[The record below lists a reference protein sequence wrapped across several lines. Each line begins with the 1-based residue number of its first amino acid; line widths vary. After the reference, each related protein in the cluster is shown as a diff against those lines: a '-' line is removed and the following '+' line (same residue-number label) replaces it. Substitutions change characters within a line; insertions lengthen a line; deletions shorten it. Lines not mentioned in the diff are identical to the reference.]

1 MERHGINLNA
11 YCYVKKASL
20 ESLCTRWFQWHA
32 ILEKAKLEGNLYVCS
47 CAQLCPTLC
56 NPLDCTPPGISQ
68 AEMGD
73 CHFLLH
79 GVFPTQALNLSL
91 LCHRHCRWT
100 FEALTCFPHQGSP
113 WRQSKDPWSPGF
125 SKEGGMNYQST
136 DDF

>member
-1 MERHGINLNA
+1 MKRHGINLKA

-20 ESLCTRWFQWHA
+20 ESLCTRWFQQHA
-32 ILEKAKLEGNLYVCS
+32 ILEKAKLGGSLCVCS
-47 CAQLCPTLC
+47 SAQLCPTPC

-68 AEMGD
+68 AEVGN

-79 GVFPTQALNLSL
+79 GVFPTQALNLSPVSPAL
-91 LCHRHCRWT
+91 QVNLWPAEPSGKPM
-100 FEALTCFPHQGSP
+100 EA
-113 WRQSKDPWSPGF
+113 KDPWSPGI